1 MIITES
7 QTSVETIEK
16 LNESSNDEE
25 KLEENYQPKSGRNHA
40 GAKYLASQYSK
51 AKRTQEII
59 GFTICVLL
67 MIYNFFNF
75 CFYFDI
81 KRWHI
86 VLISGCK

>member
-7 QTSVETIEK
+7 QTKTLEK
-16 LNESSNDEE
+16 LSDVEVESSNDEE
-25 KLEENYQPKSGRNHA
+25 KKGNFPKTGRNHA

-67 MIYNFFNF
+67 MLFNFFNLIY
-75 CFYFDI
+75 YFDI
-81 KRWHI
+81 TRWHI
-86 VLISGCK
+86 VLLSACK